1 MKSVRQTAFLVGV
14 ALLMMSG
21 GIIGQE
27 KGTKKED
34 VKKEDT
40 KKEDVK
46 KEDTKK
52 EDAKKEPTTKTKAK
66 GQLPQNWGQ
75 LGLTDEQKQSVYR
88 LQGKHNEEID
98 TLEAKIKEIK
108 AKISEERMKILTA
121 EQKKRLEEILK
132 AKAGGK

>member
-1 MKSVRQTAFLVGV
+1 M
-14 ALLMMSG
+14 LMMSG

-34 VKKEDT
+34 TKKEDT
-40 KKEDVK
+40 KKED
-46 KEDTKK
+46 T
-52 EDAKKEPTTKTKAK
+52 KKEPTTKTKAK

-88 LQGKHNEEID
+88 LQGKYNEEID
-98 TLEAKIKEIK
+98 VLEAKIKELK
-108 AKISEERMKILTA
+108 SKMSEERSKILTA

-132 AKAGGK
+132 AKSGGK

>member
-21 GIIGQE
+21 GIIGQD
-27 KGTKKED
+27 KGT
-34 VKKEDT
+34 KKEDT
-40 KKEDVK
+40 KKEDTK
-46 KEDTKK
+46 KEDT
-52 EDAKKEPTTKTKAK
+52 KKEPTTKTKAK

-88 LQGKHNEEID
+88 LQGKHAEEID